1 MAGQNFVFA
10 YMEACFSGK
19 LPFGDCGPVWQ
30 IGIIALLLVL
40 SVAALFV
47 LRLRSDPQSATG

>member
-10 YMEACFSGK
+10 FMEACFSGK
-19 LPFGDCGPVWQ
+19 LTSGDCGPVWQ
-30 IGIIALLLVL
+30 IGVIALLLVMA
-40 SVAALFV
+40 VAALLV